1 MTDDLTEFMPQEAI
15 DESIASTQRIA
26 GAAKVSEARQL
37 CCSTTRLAG
46 AVKSL
51 QRWLEAARMG

>member
-26 GAAKVSEARQL
+26 MRSQSL
-37 CCSTTRLAG
+37 CGPPALLRYDALNRTL
-46 AVKSL
+46 
-51 QRWLEAARMG
+51 